1 MVVQTGSRFP
11 CSGRHCPPDVAGL
24 RRSLAR
30 EVWHRTQ
37 TRRRLSAQGSPGDQG
52 LTLVELLVAF
62 AALLILFT
70 MVSTAITTYLSVSN
84 TVIASYNT
92 NDQILPTSIVIQRL
106 IRSEVEPAPTPTAA
120 GQVNASQ
127 CPVLN
132 APCPPFVLGSV
143 GTTST
148 TFYANLGTLTVAGT
162 QHPGPAKIVMSA
174 STPAKCSGCSYY
186 TSTFTVT
193 EQAPDLS
200 AGVSTCPFSTA
211 STLHCTYT
219 TSPVVTLVYLSGV
232 INGQTNLLNAS
243 TPIFTYNTLDPYS
256 AAYVPG
262 ATSFG
267 TGTCQPPTVTNVN
280 GVPTDTASNCA
291 ADNIQS
297 VGVDLQVVQAGS
309 QKETYQESSFVVY
322 RLSSASYLYR
332 QNLG

>member
-1 MVVQTGSRFP
+1 MAVLS
-11 CSGRHCPPDVAGL
+11 
-24 RRSLAR
+24 RSLAR
-30 EVWHRTQ
+30 VVQRRTQ
-37 TRRRLSAQGSPGDQG
+37 ARDRLLAQGSPGDQG

-62 AALLILFT
+62 AGLLILFT
-70 MVSTAITTYLSVSN
+70 LVSTALTTYLNVSN
-84 TVIASYNT
+84 KVISSYST
-92 NDQILPTSIVIQRL
+92 NDQILPTSIIIQRL
-106 IRSEVEPAPTPTAA
+106 IRSEVEPAPTPTASA
-120 GQVNASQ
+120 QVNASQ

-143 GTTST
+143 GSTST
-148 TFYANLGTLTVAGT
+148 TFYANVGTLSVAGT
-162 QHPGPAKIVMSA
+162 QHPGPAKIVMSSSA
-174 STPAKCSGCSYY
+174 PTKCTGCSYY

-219 TSPVVTLVYLSGV
+219 TAPLVRLVTLNGV
-232 INGQTNLLNAS
+232 INGQTNLLDAS

-262 ATSFG
+262 ATGFG
-267 TGTCQPPTVTNVN
+267 TGTCQPPTVTTVN

-297 VGVDLQVVQAGS
+297 VGVDLQVVQAGLA
-309 QKETYQESSFVVY
+309 KETYQENSFAVY